1 VTIARAVLIFGPGA
15 QESAYLD
22 GAPAEK
28 RKPVVDGSTEAAVEF
43 RELGHGIGD
52 RTRPA
57 EVSNRFDI
65 EGTIPIKRKR
75 LKVIEMK
82 RKSQSILRAVAAPP
96 SATQRPSLAS
106 LSVSHGKRVRL
117 WRMLYGHGP
126 RNGTLAVLPL
136 DQGLEHGPAD
146 FFPNPAAVDTD
157 FQFRLAVE
165 GDYSAIALGIGLADK
180 YMKEYAGRIPLIL
193 KLNGKTNIADDGDA
207 VSSLSANVEDAVR
220 LGADAVGFTL
230 YVGSPR
236 EDAGIRDF
244 QKVRQ
249 DCERLG
255 MPVVMWAY
263 PRGRAINA
271 RGGKG
276 TLYAQDYAA
285 RVAEEMG
292 ADLVKLHEPEEDN
305 ERCPEPYRS
314 LKEAAPERLRRVVRS
329 AGRVMVLFSG
339 GVKQDN
345 DAAVLRKVSS
355 YMEAG
360 ATGVMFGRN
369 MWLRPFDQAVALTRQ
384 VHRILGRHPR

>member
-1 VTIARAVLIFGPGA
+1 
-15 QESAYLD
+15 
-22 GAPAEK
+22 
-28 RKPVVDGSTEAAVEF
+28 
-43 RELGHGIGD
+43 
-52 RTRPA
+52 
-57 EVSNRFDI
+57 
-65 EGTIPIKRKR
+65 
-75 LKVIEMK
+75 MK
-82 RKSQSILRAVAAPP
+82 RKSQSILRAVAPP
-96 SATQRPSLAS
+96 AEGTTRPSLAS
-106 LSVSHGKRVRL
+106 LSVGHGKRVRM

-146 FFPNPAAVDTD
+146 FFPNPEAVDTD

-165 GDYSAIALGIGLADK
+165 GEYSAIALGIGLADK
-180 YMKEYAGRIPLIL
+180 YMKDYCGRVPLIL
-193 KLNGKTNIADDGDA
+193 KLNGKTNIADDGEA
-207 VSSLSANVEDAVR
+207 FSPRSASVEDAVR

-236 EDAGIRDF
+236 EAEGIRDL

-255 MPVVMWAY
+255 MPIVMWAY
-263 PRGRAINA
+263 PRGRAIDA
-271 RGGKG
+271 KGGKG

-285 RVAEEMG
+285 RVAEELG
-292 ADLVKLHEPEEDN
+292 ADIVKLHEPEPDN

-314 LKEAAPERLRRVVRS
+314 LKESAPDRLRRVVRS

-345 DAAVLRKVSS
+345 DAAVLRKVAA
-355 YMEAG
+355 YMDSG

-369 MWLRPFDQAVALTRQ
+369 MWLRSFDQALGLTRQ
-384 VHRILGRHPR
+384 VHRILGRHSR